1 LGAELLKGPWT
12 AESTVLDILLRRR
25 MLQLAGW
32 GFGSQQV
39 EVSGTDALSTALR
52 PLFYLKIVVSV
63 CKFEVVH
70 WIGVRPLFGLKLKF
84 ER

>member
-1 LGAELLKGPWT
+1 
-12 AESTVLDILLRRR
+12 
-25 MLQLAGW
+25 M
-32 GFGSQQV
+32 